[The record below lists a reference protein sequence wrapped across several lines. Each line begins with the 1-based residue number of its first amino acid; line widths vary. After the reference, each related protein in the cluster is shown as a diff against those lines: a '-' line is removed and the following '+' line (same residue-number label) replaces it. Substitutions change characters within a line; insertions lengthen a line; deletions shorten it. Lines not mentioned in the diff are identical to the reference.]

1 MVDRLKIK
9 IKKSQKKNIGN
20 RNAEKEERR
29 VEIGWKDFDVASMEY
44 KQIRTS
50 KGGGT
55 RHLKLGKNATAGDV
69 IKEGRRLFFP
79 DNMSFRGHVDDFYFH
94 VEDFRGKLFSE
105 GNVEDLYLETEVKM
119 LRIYICSKKK
129 GKSQKTSNDTDED
142 ISFYPDEADEDLDET
157 LPMIPLTPETGIS
170 HTAIESVI
178 DLTLFELVP
187 QLEQEQEME
196 SDHEQPSTSNAP
208 PSRTEG
214 LAIEEP
220 LLTQGLQ
227 ILGEELEKRSLVKLH
242 RCIVITELLCNFKAP
257 DMMTSPLKFEFVDEL
272 GIDAEGVSRD
282 VYTIFWKQFFEMYAD
297 GEDFRVPGLCP
308 ELGPEEWKAVGRILV
323 KGFIDHKIF
332 PLRMAPAFVIGMLF
346 GEDAVLPDTLMESFK
361 LYLNDGDRACVQ
373 SALSGNTTE
382 EEHEAL
388 VDLLDRE
395 GGHTI
400 PKEGESLALMFQLAH
415 KVIIQNGSYAMQCM
429 REVVTPQLLSKLPT
443 PSVVLSIYQELQP
456 TTKKVCE
463 IFSAIPSNQEE
474 SNSVR
479 FLMQYI
485 KGQDKK
491 GLKKLMHFLTGSE
504 VMSVSKIMV
513 QFTSLEG
520 AGRRPVAHTCGPTLE
535 LPSTYGSY
543 REFRQEWDCVLA
555 SGYMN
560 FDFG

>member
-1 MVDRLKIK
+1 MEKLKDFLRQRGLKEDIIQKMVEDKQVDVEIIPLLDDKKLAEYIPAYGDRVAVVTFCKCESGPSCSTSSPKAAKPSMVDNRLKIK

-50 KGGGT
+50 KGGRT
-55 RHLKLGKNATAGDV
+55 RHLKLGKNAT
-69 IKEGRRLFFP
+69 
-79 DNMSFRGHVDDFYFH
+79 
-94 VEDFRGKLFSE
+94 
-105 GNVEDLYLETEVKM
+105 
-119 LRIYICSKKK
+119 
-129 GKSQKTSNDTDED
+129 
-142 ISFYPDEADEDLDET
+142 
-157 LPMIPLTPETGIS
+157 
-170 HTAIESVI
+170 
-178 DLTLFELVP
+178 
-187 QLEQEQEME
+187 
-196 SDHEQPSTSNAP
+196 
-208 PSRTEG
+208 
-214 LAIEEP
+214 
-220 LLTQGLQ
+220 
-227 ILGEELEKRSLVKLH
+227 
-242 RCIVITELLCNFKAP
+242 
-257 DMMTSPLKFEFVDEL
+257 
-272 GIDAEGVSRD
+272 
-282 VYTIFWKQFFEMYAD
+282 
-297 GEDFRVPGLCP
+297 
-308 ELGPEEWKAVGRILV
+308 AVGRILV

-373 SALSGNTTE
+373 SALSENTTE

-400 PKEGESLALMFQLAH
+400 PKEGKSLALMFQLAH

-429 REVVTPQLLSKLPT
+429 REVVTPQLLSNLPT

-456 TTKKVCE
+456 TTKK
-463 IFSAIPSNQEE
+463 EE
-474 SNSVR
+474 TNSVR
-479 FLMQYI
+479 LLMQYI

-543 REFRQEWDCVLA
+543 REFRQEWDCILA